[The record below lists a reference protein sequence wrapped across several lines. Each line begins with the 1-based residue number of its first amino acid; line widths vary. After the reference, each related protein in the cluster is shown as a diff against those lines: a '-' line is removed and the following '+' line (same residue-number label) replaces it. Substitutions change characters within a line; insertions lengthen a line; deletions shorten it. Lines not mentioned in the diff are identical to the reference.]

1 MGIHD
6 RSPTTVRVRGVAA
19 SATMPKSLGGER
31 GTSSAPTAPLSAPDL
46 RRRGRYQSG
55 RVSGWLAERP
65 SIRPT
70 RPAAATGDRVHN
82 DPRQN
87 EVEIMDG
94 GTDGGLLPSVPS
106 GWNDA
111 LTGTDGPRLWDRVIS
126 SEVARVNRYARPAT
140 VVLIEFAGL
149 DVHARMMGRRRLRA
163 SLHAARQD
171 PRRRASVER
180 SHREDRSHP
189 LRDPADRD
197 RRDRGHQH
205 RRARPSGM

>member
-1 MGIHD
+1 M
-6 RSPTTVRVRGVAA
+6 
-19 SATMPKSLGGER
+19 
-31 GTSSAPTAPLSAPDL
+31 
-46 RRRGRYQSG
+46 Y
-55 RVSGWLAERP
+55 
-65 SIRPT
+65 
-70 RPAAATGDRVHN
+70 N
-82 DPRQN
+82 DPRHN

-149 DVHARMMGRRRLRA
+149 DVHARKWGVDVSERLV
-163 SLHAARQD
+163 HAARQD
-171 PRRRASVER
+171 PRRRVAVER
-180 SHREDRSHP
+180 SHREDRPHP

-197 RRDRGHQH
+197 RRDRRHQH